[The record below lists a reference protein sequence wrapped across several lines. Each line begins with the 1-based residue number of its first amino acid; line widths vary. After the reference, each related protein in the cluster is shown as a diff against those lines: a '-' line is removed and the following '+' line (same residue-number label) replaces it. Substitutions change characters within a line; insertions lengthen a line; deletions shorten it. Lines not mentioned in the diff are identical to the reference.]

1 MVRELAEELQMRPQ
15 DGENRS
21 PEPVGSG
28 VIRSELPGKG
38 RENIT
43 LSRGGRN
50 PGHLRRFYSSD
61 RGRNWEHDFAS
72 LADPHQSIQEDKQPS
87 SVQNTDALVRAK

>member
-1 MVRELAEELQMRPQ
+1 MVRELAEELQMRPK

-38 RENIT
+38 GENIT
-43 LSRGGRN
+43 LSRGGRS
-50 PGHLRRFYSSD
+50 PRS
-61 RGRNWEHDFAS
+61 
-72 LADPHQSIQEDKQPS
+72 PK
-87 SVQNTDALVRAK
+87 ALLIK